1 MKIGKILAMAAVATV
16 FASCSNEEELANVG
30 KSESNAIRF
39 AGISGLSD
47 TRTTPIGTHNLTS
60 TNFDVMAFMSSDN
73 ALFMGGKH
81 VTGASDHGVKIVYK
95 TSAWD
100 YDDPDKVAYW
110 PTSGDVDFY
119 AVSPAMT
126 DDLFHH
132 GFAYDMTSAAKT
144 ITYATV
150 DEYNSEGTNHDVMY
164 AVTKDRNK
172 ENNGTMP
179 VQMNFKHILSQVVFK
194 AKTTSS
200 ILEVDVENVKIH
212 NFVHSGK
219 FTLPAGEPAM
229 SDWKPSPAAKG
240 AYTVKLNAAN
250 VKTNNAVVN
259 LSDMNSPMMLIPQKL
274 TKWSTYSAGAAVSKL
289 EADNAIECYLEISMK
304 LKQNVSARLLNIKR
318 YMFHSTMPQ
327 DGNRAS
333 VTSTPL
339 FSEVVMTTMES
350 RSFRQ
355 LRLMLQQRIG
365 QTPALVL
372 MLMLISNKR
381 RRQSIKKGLC
391 RN

>member
-1 MKIGKILAMAAVATV
+1 MKFGKILAVAVVATV

-81 VTGASDHGVKIVYK
+81 VSGVSDHGVKIVYK

-100 YDDPDKVAYW
+100 YGDPDKVAYW
-110 PTSGDVDFY
+110 PTYGDVDFY
-119 AVSPAMT
+119 AVSPAIT
-126 DDLFHH
+126 DDLVLQ

-144 ITYATV
+144 ISYSTV
-150 DEYNSEGTNHDVMY
+150 DEYNSKGTNHDVMY
-164 AVTKDRNK
+164 AVTKGRNK
-172 ENNGTMP
+172 KNNGTMP

-212 NFVHSGK
+212 NFVHSGT

-229 SDWKPSPAAKG
+229 SDWKLSPAAKG
-240 AYTVKLNAAN
+240 AYTIKLNAAN
-250 VKTNNAVVN
+250 VKTKNAVVN
-259 LSDMNSPMMLIPQKL
+259 LSDMNSPLMLIPQKL
-274 TKWSTYSAGAAVSKL
+274 TKWSTYSADTAVSIP
-289 EADNAIECYLEISMK
+289 EADKAKECYLEISMK
-304 LKQNVSARLLNIKR
+304 LKQNDSYLIGSAAEYKTVYVPFDNATGWKPGKRYIYTLIFGGGYDDQGEPILSPITFNAATADWADAAGTDVNIK
-318 YMFHSTMPQ
+318 
-327 DGNRAS
+327 
-333 VTSTPL
+333 
-339 FSEVVMTTMES
+339 
-350 RSFRQ
+350 
-355 LRLMLQQRIG
+355 
-365 QTPALVL
+365 
-372 MLMLISNKR
+372 
-381 RRQSIKKGLC
+381 
-391 RN
+391 

>member
-1 MKIGKILAMAAVATV
+1 MKIGKILAVAAVATV

-47 TRTTPIGTHNLTS
+47 TRATPIDTHNLTS

-144 ITYATV
+144 ITYATA
-150 DEYNSEGTNHDVMY
+150 DEYNSTVTNHDVMY
-164 AVTKDRNK
+164 AVTKGRNK
-172 ENNGTMP
+172 VNNGATA

-194 AKTTSS
+194 AKTASS
-200 ILEVDVENVKIH
+200 ILEVDVKRVKIH
-212 NFVHSGK
+212 NFVHSGT
-219 FTLPAGEPAM
+219 FTLPADEPAM
-229 SDWKPSPAAKG
+229 SNWSTSTDEAVSIA
-240 AYTVKLNAAN
+240 TVKLNAAN
-250 VKTNNAVVN
+250 VKTNRTVAVD
-259 LSDMNSPMMLIPQKL
+259 LSDMASPLMMIPQKL

-289 EADNAIECYLEISMK
+289 EADNKKECYLEISMK
-304 LKQNVSARLLNIKR
+304 LKQNDSYLIGSAAAYTTVYVPFDNATGWEPGKR
-318 YMFHSTMPQ
+318 YIYTLIFGGGYDDQGEPILSPIKFEAATA
-327 DGNRAS
+327 DWANAS
-333 VTSTPL
+333 AGADVN
-339 FSEVVMTTMES
+339 F
-350 RSFRQ
+350 
-355 LRLMLQQRIG
+355 
-365 QTPALVL
+365 
-372 MLMLISNKR
+372 
-381 RRQSIKKGLC
+381 
-391 RN
+391 

>member
-1 MKIGKILAMAAVATV
+1 MKFGKILAVAVVATV

-81 VTGASDHGVKIVYK
+81 VSGVSDHGVKIVYK

-100 YDDPDKVAYW
+100 YDDKDKMAYW
-110 PTSGDVDFY
+110 PTVGDVDFY
-119 AVSPAMT
+119 AVSPAIT
-126 DDLFHH
+126 DDIVFQ

-144 ITYATV
+144 ISYTTV
-150 DEYNSEGTNHDVMY
+150 DEYNSKGTNHDVMY
-164 AVTKDRNK
+164 AVTKGCNK

-212 NFVHSGK
+212 NFVLSGK
-219 FTLPAGEPAM
+219 FTLPAREPAM
-229 SDWKPSPAAKG
+229 SDWTLSPVAAG

-250 VKTNNAVVN
+250 VKTKNAVVE
-259 LSDMNSPMMLIPQKL
+259 LSDMNSPLIMIPQKL
-274 TKWSTYSAGAAVSKL
+274 TKWRTSTGAAVSIQ
-289 EADNAIECYLEISMK
+289 EAENAKECYLEISMK
-304 LKQNVSARLLNIKR
+304 LKQNDSYLIGSATEYKTVYVPFDNATGWEPGKRYIYTLIFGGGYDDQGEPILSPITFNAATADWADAAGTDVNIK
-318 YMFHSTMPQ
+318 
-327 DGNRAS
+327 
-333 VTSTPL
+333 
-339 FSEVVMTTMES
+339 
-350 RSFRQ
+350 
-355 LRLMLQQRIG
+355 
-365 QTPALVL
+365 
-372 MLMLISNKR
+372 
-381 RRQSIKKGLC
+381 
-391 RN
+391 

>member
-1 MKIGKILAMAAVATV
+1 MKIGKILAVAAVATV

-47 TRTTPIGTHNLTS
+47 TRTTPIGTTNLT
-60 TNFDVMAFMSSDN
+60 TTDFDVMAFMSSDN

-81 VTGASDHGVKIVYK
+81 ELGHSDQGVKIVYN

-100 YDDPDKVAYW
+100 YADKDQQAYW
-110 PTSGDVDFY
+110 PTTGDVDFY

-126 DDLFHH
+126 DELVYQ
-132 GFAYDMTSAAKT
+132 GFKYDMTSTLKT

-150 DEYNSEGTNHDVMY
+150 DEYKTAAGTNHDVMY
-164 AVTKDRNK
+164 AVAKGRNK
-172 ENNGTMP
+172 TNNGTTA

-212 NFVHSGK
+212 NFVHGGT
-219 FTLPAGEPAM
+219 FTLPEGEPAM
-229 SDWKPSPAAKG
+229 SDWSPSPVAEG

-274 TKWSTYSAGAAVSKL
+274 TKWSTYSAGTAVPKI
-289 EADNAIECYLEISMK
+289 EADGKKECYLEISMK
-304 LKQNVSARLLNIKR
+304 LKQNDSYLIGSAAEYKTVYVPFDNATGWEPGKRYIYTLIFGGGYDDQGEPILSPITFNAATTNWVDAAGTDVNIK
-318 YMFHSTMPQ
+318 
-327 DGNRAS
+327 
-333 VTSTPL
+333 
-339 FSEVVMTTMES
+339 
-350 RSFRQ
+350 
-355 LRLMLQQRIG
+355 
-365 QTPALVL
+365 
-372 MLMLISNKR
+372 
-381 RRQSIKKGLC
+381 
-391 RN
+391 